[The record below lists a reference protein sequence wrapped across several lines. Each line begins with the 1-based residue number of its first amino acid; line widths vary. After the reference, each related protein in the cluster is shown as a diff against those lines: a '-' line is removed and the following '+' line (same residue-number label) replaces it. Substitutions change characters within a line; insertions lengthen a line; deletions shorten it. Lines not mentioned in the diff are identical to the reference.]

1 MKKAKIRI
9 YTDIVFDKGSVI
21 SLGEAQ
27 SHYLCNVMKVTK
39 GDEVLCFNNRDGE
52 FLCRIEKADKRH
64 AELLLIQKT
73 KAFVPSPDVWL
84 MFAPLKKDQTD
95 FVIQKATELGARR
108 IMPVITQFCITD
120 KVKKER
126 FIAQAIEAAEQSRR
140 VDIPEISEAV
150 SLPKVLQNWDN
161 ERKLFFMDETGGGNE
176 ICEVF
181 AADKGQKAAILVGPE
196 GGFAPD
202 ELDLLR
208 KMEAAKAVSLGPRIL
223 RAETA
228 VAAAL
233 ACWQAIAGDWSA
245 K

>member
-27 SHYLCNVMKVTK
+27 SHYLCNVMKAAQ
-39 GDEVLCFNNRDGE
+39 GDEILCFNNRDGE
-52 FLCRIEKADKRH
+52 FLCRIDKIDKKH
-64 AELLLIQKT
+64 TELALQQQT

-140 VDIPEISEAV
+140 RSACLRCCKTGIMRASCSLWMKPVAETKFVRCLP
-150 SLPKVLQNWDN
+150 LPKGKKPLY
-161 ERKLFFMDETGGGNE
+161 
-176 ICEVF
+176 
-181 AADKGQKAAILVGPE
+181 
-196 GGFAPD
+196 
-202 ELDLLR
+202 
-208 KMEAAKAVSLGPRIL
+208 
-223 RAETA
+223 
-228 VAAAL
+228 
-233 ACWQAIAGDWSA
+233 
-245 K
+245 